1 MLLLL
6 QLILFVLVLLPLD
19 FAFANTPVGSWS
31 FDEGGGTV
39 VTDSSGFG
47 NDGTLYGSPTWTVGI
62 SGSALDL
69 GGGIDRVIV
78 SDSSSLDVTNTIT
91 LACWIKPRK
100 KTTQYVV
107 KKARY
112 GDSDGYELSLSSGGQ
127 VFVRFN
133 QASSGN
139 DYKLYSQSYY
149 PTDGNTWMHIAATH
163 DGQEIKLYIDG
174 VLESSSSAAGLV
186 IGTNDVDL
194 AIGAQDDGLAPFQ
207 GVIDQVHLYSYA
219 LSATDIQDLVAPENN
234 ITDTDGDGVPDDQDA
249 FPNDPNEWL
258 DTDGDGTGNNADI
271 DDDDDGMPDDWE
283 ILYGFNP
290 LDTVDAAEDADEDGV
305 SNLDEFLQGTN
316 PRDNLV
322 FGDVGSW
329 SFDEGGGTIV
339 TDSSGFGNDGT
350 LYGSPT
356 WTVGISGSALDLGG
370 GIDRVIVS
378 DSSSLDVTNTI
389 TLACWIKP
397 RKKTTQY
404 VVKKARY
411 GDSDGYELSLSSGG
425 QVFVRFNQASSGNDY
440 KLYSQSYYPT
450 DGNTWM
456 HIAASYD
463 GQEIKFYVDGLLESS
478 LFVPGLV
485 IGSNDHDLSI
495 GAQDDAVNPFKGVID
510 QVHLY
515 NYPLS
520 ATDIQDLVASENNIT
535 DTDDDGMPD
544 DWEILYGFN
553 PLDPVDAAEDAD
565 GDGVSNLDEF
575 LQGTNPRD
583 NLVFGDVGNWSFDE
597 GSGTIAGDLSGNDHT
612 GYLVNGPTWVD
623 GRLGKALLFDES
635 LEQRV
640 FIGDSPALNMG
651 STSFSI
657 VFWLKYN
664 TCLDTDVLRKGSTTT
679 ANDWYKIEVINNK
692 IGFNL
697 NTDLNTASLTA
708 PSSNNDDAWH
718 HVAAIRDIENNL
730 MRLYIDGTQVA
741 SRRNPPGSV
750 SNSANFV
757 IASKD
762 TENDDFFNGSLD
774 NIAIYSKAL
783 SSGEVL
789 YLFNAPTTN
798 GP

>member
-1 MLLLL
+1 
-6 QLILFVLVLLPLD
+6 V
-19 FAFANTPVGSWS
+19 TP
-31 FDEGGGTV
+31 
-39 VTDSSGFG
+39 
-47 NDGTLYGSPTWTVGI
+47 
-62 SGSALDL
+62 
-69 GGGIDRVIV
+69 
-78 SDSSSLDVTNTIT
+78 
-91 LACWIKPRK
+91 
-100 KTTQYVV
+100 
-107 KKARY
+107 
-112 GDSDGYELSLSSGGQ
+112 
-127 VFVRFN
+127 
-133 QASSGN
+133 
-139 DYKLYSQSYY
+139 
-149 PTDGNTWMHIAATH
+149 
-163 DGQEIKLYIDG
+163 
-174 VLESSSSAAGLV
+174 
-186 IGTNDVDL
+186 
-194 AIGAQDDGLAPFQ
+194 
-207 GVIDQVHLYSYA
+207 
-219 LSATDIQDLVAPENN
+219 
-234 ITDTDGDGVPDDQDA
+234 
-249 FPNDPNEWL
+249 
-258 DTDGDGTGNNADI
+258 
-271 DDDDDGMPDDWE
+271 
-283 ILYGFNP
+283 
-290 LDTVDAAEDADEDGV
+290 
-305 SNLDEFLQGTN
+305 
-316 PRDNLV
+316 
-322 FGDVGSW
+322 
-329 SFDEGGGTIV
+329 
-339 TDSSGFGNDGT
+339 
-350 LYGSPT
+350 
-356 WTVGISGSALDLGG
+356 
-370 GIDRVIVS
+370 
-378 DSSSLDVTNTI
+378 
-389 TLACWIKP
+389 
-397 RKKTTQY
+397 
-404 VVKKARY
+404 
-411 GDSDGYELSLSSGG
+411 
-425 QVFVRFNQASSGNDY
+425 
-440 KLYSQSYYPT
+440 
-450 DGNTWM
+450 
-456 HIAASYD
+456 
-463 GQEIKFYVDGLLESS
+463 
-478 LFVPGLV
+478 
-485 IGSNDHDLSI
+485 
-495 GAQDDAVNPFKGVID
+495 
-510 QVHLY
+510 
-515 NYPLS
+515 
-520 ATDIQDLVASENNIT
+520 ENNIT

-640 FIGDSPALNMG
+640 FIGDSPTLNMG

-718 HVAAIRDIENNL
+718 HVAAIRDTENNL